1 MANSLVDPKE
11 LQPAPPPASAPSA
24 FLWCGLVM
32 LLVAAIVG
40 AIAIIQQSSSPDA
53 SPGRGLYVALLI
65 FLGGVTLLYAQARY
79 LFWRKAAGIVELH
92 PLAPVAHRVRDPH
105 EAHFQRGD
113 LLLLLVLTLL
123 ALLPRFPAL
132 NSSLW
137 YDELWTLE
145 FMRQGP
151 LYALTHQGGFN
162 NHLLN
167 SLLGNLILQAFGM
180 TESATLPPAWMV
192 RLPAFT
198 FGVLAVPMLYLAA
211 REAFGR
217 WVGLAAAVLLAF
229 SPAAVDFSTQARGY
243 SFLIFFTIAQ
253 AYFLCRALRLTSAA
267 AWVGWL
273 VCSVLGVMAHLYFV
287 FVVGLNLI
295 YLCGRAIWRSAYL
308 RSHPHAIA
316 LIEQAVV
323 LTVAWAILFCAV
335 YLGVGT
341 EMLAEAKRTS
351 EGVPVAHARE
361 VMLPL
366 LQLWGG
372 VPQDRWLTIFYVVC
386 GLLALFGVWYLAR
399 QPSGGA
405 VYLPLLLLAPPLVVE
420 LVRPHY
426 VYMRFFAFGLP
437 LFLTLLACGMA
448 QVAHWIT
455 GPSRQS
461 AAWRNGTHLLLAGLF
476 CLLCLP
482 GLLQVIRLPKQDYQ
496 GAADALRMETSAD
509 ARVVI
514 GSGANWFQQYGVNL
528 QLAETEDALVA
539 LARGRKTLAIVDTDL
554 TVNPRLRTPLVTRL
568 VRKVAERPERVFR
581 GRFAGWP
588 HRWLDGDS
596 DMKLYRVDSTVL
608 LGKQ

>member
-11 LQPAPPPASAPSA
+11 LQPPPPPASAPSA
-24 FLWCGLVM
+24 FLWCGLSM
-32 LLVAAIVG
+32 LLLAAIVG
-40 AIAIIQQSSSPDA
+40 AFAIIQQSSTPDD
-53 SPGRGLYVALLI
+53 SPGKGLFVALFI

-105 EAHFQRGD
+105 EAHLQRGD
-113 LLLLLVLTLL
+113 FSLLIGLTLL
-123 ALLPRFPAL
+123 ALLPRLPAL
-132 NSSLW
+132 HSSLW

-151 LYALTHQGGFN
+151 LYALTHQVGFN

-167 SLLGNLILQAFGM
+167 SLLGNLVLQAFGM
-180 TESATLPPAWMV
+180 TESATLPPPWMV
-192 RLPAFT
+192 RLPVFT
-198 FGVLAVPMLYLAA
+198 FGVLAVPILYLAA

-217 WVGLAAAVLLAF
+217 WVGVAAAVLLAF

-243 SFLIFFTIAQ
+243 SLVIFFTIAQ
-253 AYFLCRALRLTSAA
+253 AYFLCRALRLTSAS

-273 VCSVLGVMAHLYFV
+273 VCALLGVMAHLYFV

-335 YLGVGT
+335 YMGVGT
-341 EMLAEAKRTS
+341 EMLAEARRTS
-351 EGVPVAHARE
+351 EGVPVARARE

-372 VPQDRWLTIFYVVC
+372 VPQGQWLTTFYVVC

-405 VYLPLLLLAPPLVVE
+405 VYLPMLLLVPPLVVE
-420 LVRPHY
+420 LAQPHY

-448 QVAHWIT
+448 QVAHWTT
-455 GPSRQS
+455 GPTRQRT
-461 AAWRNGTHLLLAGLF
+461 AWRNGMHLLLAGLF

-496 GAADALRMETSAD
+496 GAADALRSETKPD
-509 ARVVI
+509 ALVGI
-514 GSGANWFQQYGVNL
+514 GAGAKWLQQYGLNL
-528 QLAETEDALVA
+528 QLPETEDALIA
-539 LARGRKTLAIVDTDL
+539 LARDRKTLAIVDTDL
-554 TVNPRLRTPLVTRL
+554 TVNTRLRLPQITRL
-568 VRKVAERPERVFR
+568 VRKAADRPERVFP
-581 GRFAGWP
+581 GRFTGWP

-596 DMKLYRVDSTVL
+596 DMKLYRVDSATL
-608 LGKQ
+608 LGKE